1 MRRNVFTL
9 TEPIRRLDKRIAMSL
24 LQGGIVFFFYLAFYG
39 ATFASLVREWYEHEN
54 FSYGF
59 LIPII
64 FIYLIWQERTVFYSR
79 FAKPSWLGGIS
90 LGAAVLLGLIG
101 NILGE
106 PLLSRLSLAMAIG
119 ALVHLYWGGYAVKKL
134 VFPLTYLFLM
144 IPPPYPVVKEIS
156 YYLKMFDA
164 TVAANA
170 LQALGV
176 PVFQDAYLLH
186 LPNVTLEVADICSG
200 IASLFAMTALGTIY
214 AYRLPARREA
224 QWMVVLGAAVFPI
237 VANLF
242 RIILIGFTVHHYG
255 PVMLKSFFHQFTGT
269 FTFLLGLAMLLI
281 LGEQLR
287 RKHPGKTDS
296 VPAEVMTQANL
307 ASSHW
312 VAKPER
318 GNLPFLVSSIIFA
331 FAILVSNSSIPL
343 SSDVNIRWD
352 LESISPTLG
361 PYRAAGYGI
370 SEGYL
375 DPSAEKSLSRVYTSD
390 ANDKIELFVGYSS
403 RQFGENRLSSP
414 KLIFP
419 SGWEYAAMGETRIII
434 PGFGPV
440 DAIWLLTKKGNEK
453 KMALYWYEVQG
464 KAIASDLRNRLELI
478 RGVLLHGRADGAV
491 VRLATR
497 LAEYEDN
504 QKGMERLIPF
514 STYLYPELAR
524 VLPR

>member
-1 MRRNVFTL
+1 MKNIFTL
-9 TEPIRRLDKRIAMSL
+9 TEPNRRLDKRIAICL
-24 LQGGIVFFFYLAFYG
+24 FQGGIVFSLYFTFYG
-39 ATFASLVREWYEHEN
+39 ATFASLLREWYQHEN

-64 FIYLIWQERTVFYSR
+64 FIYLIWQERRVFYSPL
-79 FAKPSWLGGIS
+79 AKPSWLGGIT
-90 LGAAVLLGLIG
+90 LGAALLLGLTG

-106 PLLSRLSLAMAIG
+106 PFLSRLSLVLAVG
-119 ALVHLYWGGYAVKKL
+119 ALVHLYWGGYSVKKL
-134 VFPLTYLFLM
+134 AFPLTYLFLM
-144 IPPPYPVVKEIS
+144 IPPPYAVVKEIS
-156 YYLKMFDA
+156 YYLKLFDA
-164 TVAANA
+164 IVAANV

-176 PVFQDAYLLH
+176 PIFQDAYLLH
-186 LPNVTLEVADICSG
+186 LPGVTLEVADICSG

-224 QWMVVLGAAVFPI
+224 QWIVGLGAAVFPI
-237 VANLF
+237 IANLF
-242 RIILIGFTVHHYG
+242 RIVLIGFTVYHYG
-255 PVMLKSFFHQFTGT
+255 PVMLKSLFHQFTGT
-269 FTFLLGLAMLLI
+269 FTFLLGLAMLLV

-287 RKHPGKTDS
+287 RKYPAKTDS
-296 VPAEVMTQANL
+296 VPAEVMTQASL

-312 VAKPER
+312 VAKPEI
-318 GNLPFLVSSIIFA
+318 GSLPFLVSSVIFA

-343 SSDVNIRWD
+343 SSDVNMRWD

-361 PYRAAGYGI
+361 PYRAAGSGI

-390 ANDKIELFVGYSS
+390 ANDQIELFIGYSS

-419 SGWEYAAMGETRIII
+419 SGWEYAAMGGTRIII
-434 PGFGPV
+434 PGLGPV
-440 DAIWLLTKKGNEK
+440 DAIWLLTKKGNETK
-453 KMALYWYEVQG
+453 IVLYWYEVQG
-464 KAIASDLRNRLELI
+464 KAIAGDLRNRLELI
-478 RGVLLHGRADGAV
+478 RGILLHGRADGAV
-491 VRLATR
+491 VRLAIR
-497 LAEYEDN
+497 LAEYEDI
-504 QKGMERLIPF
+504 QKAMETLIPF